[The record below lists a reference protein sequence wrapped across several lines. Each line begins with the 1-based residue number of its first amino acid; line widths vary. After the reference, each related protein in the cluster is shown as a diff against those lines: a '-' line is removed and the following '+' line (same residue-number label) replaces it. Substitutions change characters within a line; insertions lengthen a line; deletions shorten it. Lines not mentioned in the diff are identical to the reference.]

1 MHNKSETRM
10 HLTSFINFVEN
21 KFETKIKVIRSDNG
35 HVFKMNEFFSFKG
48 IIHQIHYVETLKQNG
63 IA

>member
-1 MHNKSETRM
+1 M